1 MGWFDQEYKTEAI
14 KTLIARKKY
23 EDALELADETN
34 WKRIKDVKLICTV
47 SDLYKM
53 SKRYEESRELLLAAY
68 KRSPEETAIISA
80 LCENCIKLGD
90 VAEAEEFY
98 KEYVDLAPEDANCF
112 VLKYKLATANKAE
125 IGDRIVIL
133 EELKEQKCS
142 AKWLYELAKL
152 YLVAGKPDKCKE
164 QCEEISELFGDSKFA
179 VKAMELKNKVG

>member
-53 SKRYEESRELLLAAY
+53 DKRYEESRELLLAAY
-68 KRSPEETAIISA
+68 KRSPEEKAIISA
-80 LCENCIKLGD
+80 LCEVSIKIGD
-90 VAEAEEFY
+90 LTEAEEFY
-98 KEYVDLAPEDANCF
+98 NEFMELAPEDANGF

-125 IGDRIVIL
+125 TEERIAIL
-133 EELKEQKCS
+133 EELKEQKRS

-152 YLVAGKPDKCKE
+152 YLAAEMPDKCKA
-164 QCEEISELFGDSKFA
+164 QCEEISERFGESKFA
-179 VKAMELKNKVG
+179 VKAMELKYKAG

>member
-1 MGWFDQEYKTEAI
+1 MGWFDSEYKTEAI

-53 SKRYEESRELLLAAY
+53 NKRFEESRELLLAAY
-68 KRSPEETAIISA
+68 KRSPEEKTIISA
-80 LCENCIKLGD
+80 LCEVSIKLGD
-90 VAEAEEFY
+90 LAEAEEFY
-98 KEYVDLAPEDANCF
+98 QEYVELVPEDANCLA
-112 VLKYKLATANKAE
+112 LKYKLATANKAE
-125 IGDRIVIL
+125 PEDRIAIL
-133 EELKEQKCS
+133 EELREQKRS

-152 YLVAGKPDKCKE
+152 YLAAGMQDKCKK
-164 QCEEISELFGDSKFA
+164 QCEEIFELFGDSKFA